1 MDWISTVNTALALV
15 KKYRYALLA
24 VVIGIILMSV
34 PEGKTGNKTENM
46 IPIEEKKIQLEE
58 SLAEILSEID
68 GVGNVRVLLT
78 TSQGEETVYQMDEN
92 ISSGERN
99 DNQRSDTVI
108 ITGDGRAQTGLVRQ
122 VIPPVYLGA
131 LVVCQ
136 GASDP
141 KVRLWIVDAVMR
153 VTGLTSDKI
162 TVLKMK

>member
-78 TSQGEETVYQMDEN
+78 TSQGEETVYQMTRIFWEN
-92 ISSGERN
+92 W
-99 DNQRSDTVI
+99 DYLT
-108 ITGDGRAQTGLVRQ
+108 QTHA
-122 VIPPVYLGA
+122 A
-131 LVVCQ
+131 LRK
-136 GASDP
+136 ADP
-141 KVRLWIVDAVMR
+141 KEACNDIAGVPIHDGAARYYKEI
-153 VTGLTSDKI
+153 GL
-162 TVLKMK
+162 L